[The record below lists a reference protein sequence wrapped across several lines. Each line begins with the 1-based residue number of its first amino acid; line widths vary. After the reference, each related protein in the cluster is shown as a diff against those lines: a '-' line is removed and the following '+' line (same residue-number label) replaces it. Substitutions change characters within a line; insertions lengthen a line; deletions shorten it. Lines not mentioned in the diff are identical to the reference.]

1 MVYHC
6 RAAFNQRESI
16 GNNSKY
22 SRGTISHNN
31 QSVDVSIINKQIN
44 RTSQINAGYVCK
56 CIVHR
61 AFNESSIY
69 NQNSTK
75 QKKFQYYLDT
85 FNNGSGYKHSVVEC
99 IWAGN

>member
-1 MVYHC
+1 MVCHC
-6 RAAFNQRESI
+6 CAAFNQRESI
-16 GNNSKY
+16 ANNPKY
-22 SRGTISHNN
+22 SCGTISHNN

-44 RTSQINAGYVCK
+44 RTSQISAGYVCK

-75 QKKFQYYLDT
+75 YKKLQYYLGV
-85 FNNGSGYKHSVVEC
+85 FNNSSGYKHSVVEC
-99 IWAGN
+99 VWTGN